1 TTERWAG
8 EFSVIGVDPRRPVRR
23 GGDRNAPEVPDRSR
37 TRRTTMAQYLLSV
50 WHDEDYSNAF
60 ETTPP
65 EVIER
70 LHAQVGAL
78 NADMEKKRAWVFG
91 GGLVPASS
99 ATVVRPGTD
108 GDVSITDGPYAEAKI
123 GRAHV

>member
-1 TTERWAG
+1 
-8 EFSVIGVDPRRPVRR
+8 
-23 GGDRNAPEVPDRSR
+23 
-37 TRRTTMAQYLLSV
+37 MAQYLLSV
-50 WHDEDYSNAF
+50 WHDEDYSNEF

-78 NADMEKKRAWVFG
+78 NADMEKKGAWVFG

-108 GDVSITDGPYAEAKI
+108 GDVSITDGPYAEAKEMMGGFWVI
-123 GRAHV
+123 EAPDLDSALEWTRRASLACEGAVELRPFQDG